1 VSTTVVVPDTMHAL
15 DDAIEVAHD
24 PPPPPPILIGD
35 VMVHHAEERDIPAI
49 VTLNNL
55 YAPDGLTLRRSE
67 AFVTSHL
74 ADYQVIR
81 HPDGSILGQV
91 ALDEY
96 SPSLVELVSLAV
108 APEAHGRG
116 LGQVLITAAEHLAL
130 ERGHEELFAIS
141 LAEALF
147 LRMGYTLTTIDVYP
161 EKIARYRTIS
171 RSELSIGRKFC
182 FTKRLS
188 RAMRASSAA

>member
-1 VSTTVVVPDTMHAL
+1 MATMTDAPTAL
-15 DDAIEVAHD
+15 DDAVELAHES
-24 PPPPPPILIGD
+24 PPPPPIRIGD

-74 ADYQVIR
+74 SDYQVIR
-81 HPDGSILGQV
+81 NPDGSILGQV

-108 APEAHGRG
+108 APDAHGRG

-147 LRMGYTLTTIDVYP
+147 LRMDFTLTSIDVYP
-161 EKIARYRTIS
+161 EKIARYRSIS

-182 FTKRLS
+182 FTKRLLRPRPS
-188 RAMRASSAA
+188 ID